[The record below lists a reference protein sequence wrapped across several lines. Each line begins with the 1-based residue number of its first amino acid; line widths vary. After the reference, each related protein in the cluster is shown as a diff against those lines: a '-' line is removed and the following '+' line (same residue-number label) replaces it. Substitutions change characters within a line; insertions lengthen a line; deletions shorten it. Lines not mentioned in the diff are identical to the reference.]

1 MTEPRSK
8 ISAERAKQICK
19 RFDVSDTGAA
29 LLTPELTPLPFLEA
43 LLEARAFVDAVNFL
57 AFGLPKRE
65 AVWWA
70 SVSLRAAGAAPS
82 GPAHE
87 AVSAAEE
94 WVRRPSEE
102 NRIAAG
108 ERAERLPQDQPA
120 GWAAWGAFWSG
131 GSMTPPNSPPVPPG
145 ATLTAKAVAGAVTL
159 AAAKD
164 PKRAQERFAQFIAL
178 GKDIALGGNGRLKA

>member
-8 ISAERAKQICK
+8 ISAEKAMQICE
-19 RFDVSDTGAA
+19 RFSVSDVGVA
-29 LLTPELTPLPFLEA
+29 LLTPELAPLPFLDALVEA
-43 LLEARAFVDAVNFL
+43 KAFVDAVNFL

-70 SVSLRAAGAAPS
+70 SVALRAGGAAEV
-82 GPAHE
+82 GPARD

-108 ERAERLPQDQPA
+108 ARAEQLTKDQPA

-131 GSMTPPNSPPVPPG
+131 GSLTPPDLPPVPPG

-159 AAAKD
+159 CAAVD
-164 PKRAQERFAQFIAL
+164 PKRAPERFAAFITL
-178 GKDIALGGNGRLKA
+178 GKDIALGGNGRLKS

>member
-8 ISAERAKQICK
+8 ISAETAKQICD
-19 RFDVSDTGAA
+19 RFVVSDAGAA
-29 LLTPELTPLPFLEA
+29 LLTPELTPLPFLDALVEA
-43 LLEARAFVDAVNFL
+43 EAYTDAVNFL

-70 SVSLRAAGAAPS
+70 SVSLRAAGVAPS

-108 ERAERLPQDQPA
+108 ARAESMPQDQPA

-131 GSMTPPNSPPVPPG
+131 GSLAPPSMPPVPPG
-145 ATLTAKAVAGAVTL
+145 GTLTAKAVAGALTL

-164 PKRAQERFAQFIAL
+164 PKRALERFTQFISL
-178 GKDIALGGNGRLKA
+178 GKDIALGGNGRLKS